1 MARKAKLL
9 CYGVGMGKHTQIGY
23 LDAEAFIAALERAS
37 EQGGADFV
45 AANIGPLEKVIAQV

>member
-45 AANIGPLEKVIAQV
+45 AANMTRLEAMTA